1 MVADETARP
10 RVGRRSVR
18 LVRRVVGPRL
28 KFVPFGLIP
37 VAGLV
42 LLLAFGST
50 AFARGAVS
58 EVALRTSQ
66 KALETSGA
74 ASWAIVKTVSGQWV
88 TLAGIP
94 PSKAD
99 ADKAVAAVRDAKAA
113 TLFGQAIPV
122 TRITQDFTWT
132 KIAQPPQQPAATIP
146 PSAPQQQT
154 VAQHAAL
161 VCDKIVSNLLDTAV
175 IEFPVASARISD
187 GSFGLLDLVAKAVGG
202 CPGTMRIEGHTDNA
216 GKPEFNQ
223 ALSLKRAEAVR
234 DALIE
239 RGVPADRLTVEGFGS
254 SKPIAS
260 NAAES
265 GRDRNR
271 RIEIHPVSPT

>member
-1 MVADETARP
+1 
-10 RVGRRSVR
+10 
-18 LVRRVVGPRL
+18 VVGPRL
-28 KFVPFGLIP
+28 KFIPFGLIP

-50 AFARGAVS
+50 AFARGAIS
-58 EVALRTSQ
+58 EAAQRTAQ

-74 ASWAIVKTVSGQWV
+74 SSWAIVKTVSGQWV

-99 ADKAVAAVRDAKAA
+99 AEKAVAAVRDAKAA
-113 TLFGQAIPV
+113 TLFGGAIPV

-132 KIAQPPQQPAATIP
+132 RTVQAPQQPAATTP
-146 PSAPQQQT
+146 PGPQQQT
-154 VAQHAAL
+154 VAQHAAA

-187 GSFGLLDLVAKAVGG
+187 GSFGLLDLVAKAVSG
-202 CPGTMRIEGHTDNA
+202 CPGVMRIEGHTDNA

-239 RGVPADRLTVEGFGS
+239 RGVPADRLTVEGLGA

-271 RIEIHPVSPT
+271 RIEIHPVPPT